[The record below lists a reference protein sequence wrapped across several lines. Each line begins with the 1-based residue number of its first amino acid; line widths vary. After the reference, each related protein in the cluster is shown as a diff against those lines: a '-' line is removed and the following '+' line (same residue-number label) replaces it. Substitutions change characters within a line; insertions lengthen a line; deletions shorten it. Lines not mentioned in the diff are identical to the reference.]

1 MPPRSHAVEVIR
13 VADGLAAPAARDL
26 VAPEEPLE
34 IRVAGEPIALTMR
47 TPGDDRELALGFLFA
62 EGFITSIDDVSAVA
76 HCGRADDP
84 AYGNTL
90 EITAAPGVYIDV
102 DARSPARRGTLTTA
116 ACGVCGRRTLDDL
129 LAARAPVPTGA
140 TITAKTL
147 SACVR
152 ALRQHQRLFDETG
165 GCHGAGLFTFEG
177 AHVVTYEDVGR
188 HNAVD
193 KVVGS
198 QLRARG
204 LPLASHVLVVSG
216 RAGFEI
222 IQKAHAAGIPVVA
235 SVSAPSSL
243 AVDLAVRAHVTLAG
257 FARGDNFTLY
267 AGAERV
273 TG

>member
-34 IRVAGEPIALTMR
+34 IRVAGETLALTMR

-62 EGFITSIDDVSAVA
+62 EGFITSIDDVSGVA

-129 LAARAPVPTGA
+129 LAARAPVAAGA
-140 TITAKTL
+140 TVAAKTL

-198 QLRARG
+198 RLRARG

-273 TG
+273 QG